1 MSPYVWFLAFT
12 FGVAA
17 AGFGV
22 AGFDAWRERRDRARR
37 RAESAT
43 NLAIWCALA
52 VVIDQARRDVDE
64 SADFR
69 EWSKEIGA

>member
-1 MSPYVWFLAFT
+1 MSPYIWFLAFT

-22 AGFDAWRERRDRARR
+22 VGFDAWRERRDRARR

-52 VVIDQARRDVDE
+52 RVIDQARRDVDE
-64 SADFR
+64 AADFR
-69 EWSKEIGA
+69 EWSEEMDA